1 MASIDEPTRIDQQTS
16 DSLSQNRAYTED
28 NVGKG
33 FLGDQK
39 IEGSTN
45 LVHDQAVCERVI
57 GSRTNAWIILGRDRP
72 GNIASGASSTGATGA
87 AMIDLVAGKA
97 SSTNIDVL
105 EGKSV
110 SPLLFNDA
118 ARVYISQRCE
128 NIDKYFG
135 LAQSEIGSNYY
146 PGRSGIGIKADN
158 VRIIAREGIKLVT
171 GKARD
176 VTGAGPLGEPNSL
189 NGDIAAVKG
198 IELIAG
204 NVSDDNDMFSFSTGP
219 FSVKQV
225 QPMVKGDNLV
235 KAMSDLTDFV
245 GTLASNLRDF
255 MATQMRYNQQV
266 AIHTHI
272 ATVPGGP
279 TSPAIPLA
287 GTVFSTKANVLPL
300 QISTRTLEVA
310 LKMFEANYLLEDSKL
325 WICSRY
331 NKTN

>member
-1 MASIDEPTRIDQQTS
+1 MASISDATKLSQETS
-16 DSLSQNRAYTED
+16 DALAKDRSYTED

-39 IEGSTN
+39 IEGSVN
-45 LVHDQAVCERVI
+45 LSHDQTTCERVF

-72 GNIASGASSTGATGA
+72 GNLATGA
-87 AMIDLVAGKA
+87 SGNGAEGAALIDLVAGKA
-97 SSTNIDVL
+97 ASTNINVL
-105 EGKSV
+105 EGKTV

-135 LAQSEIGSNYY
+135 LAQSEIPSNYY
-146 PGRSGIGIKADN
+146 KGRSGIGIKADN
-158 VRIIAREGIKLVT
+158 IRIIGREGIKLVT

-176 VTGAGPLGEPNSL
+176 VTGAGKLGEPNAL
-189 NGDIAAVKG
+189 GGDVVAVKG

-204 NVSDDNDMFSFSTGP
+204 NVSDDNDLFSFARGP

-235 KAMSDLTDFV
+235 EALSDLTDFV
-245 GTLASNLRDF
+245 GTIASNLRDF
-255 MATQMRYNQQV
+255 MSTQMRFNSKV
-266 AIHTHI
+266 AVHTHI
-272 ATVPGGP
+272 STVPGAP
-279 TSPAIPLA
+279 VSPALPLV
-287 GTVFSTKANVLPL
+287 GTIFTTKAGVLPL